1 MLSSR
6 AAAAPSVPTM
16 DGTSAPSCTVAP
28 LAGGNGP
35 LNVPLAGSIV
45 GSDPPCDRSWS
56 RAKMPS
62 SVATAVVSLDT
73 AGVGVTALVTR
84 ADSRLEGPDTS
95 EFTSNAVTV

>member
-1 MLSSR
+1 M
-6 AAAAPSVPTM
+6 
-16 DGTSAPSCTVAP
+16 
-28 LAGGNGP
+28 AGGKGP

-45 GSDPPCDRSWS
+45 GSAPACDRTES
-56 RAKMPS
+56 RATMPLI
-62 SVATAVVSLDT
+62 VATAVVSLET